1 MWNNFTGL
9 LKRGPVSWHM
19 QVHWRRVG
27 LLWKSVA
34 TSWWLTGTAGW
45 DGVWRGVCCV
55 SVRGFFFRF
64 RSSRHQ
70 RDGAKRS
77 GVNWCG
83 GFTLVTSRDASKQ
96 TDVSGRNACRTLRGA
111 CNNVWALCC
120 ELYDSGSRSRG
131 RKVPR
136 YRQRTYAPPTADTPT
151 KMTVMSCASP
161 PPASSTKQ
169 SWSFPLG
176 LLSRA
181 ALCHTERTKTNGC
194 HSGNGLIVS
203 GRP

>member
-1 MWNNFTGL
+1 MWNNFARL

-19 QVHWRRVG
+19 HVHWRHVG

-55 SVRGFFFRF
+55 CFCSFFLFRF

-70 RDGAKRS
+70 RERARRS

-136 YRQRTYAPPTADTPT
+136 YRQRNLCPSTTTTPADTPL
-151 KMTVMSCASP
+151 KWPWC
-161 PPASSTKQ
+161 PARPRRRRALPNRVDHFRWAFCPGPRCVTQRGQKQ
-169 SWSFPLG
+169 MGAILET
-176 LLSRA
+176 A
-181 ALCHTERTKTNGC
+181 
-194 HSGNGLIVS
+194 
-203 GRP
+203 